1 MPHERL
7 PEIPI
12 NSIADF
18 KKHILGEEGM
28 EAKSWQQ
35 AVVHADGCTTN
46 LGVIGAT
53 CNCGAER
60 QAEISF
66 KRGEDQGY
74 SNGRIS
80 GYNEATQKAIKTHA
94 EGLEAGHKAG
104 KAEAK
109 KELIKAGWK
118 SPEEWQ
124 TEYLLLERKA
134 HSTGRREVIEWG
146 DELCPHG
153 TLAADTSKAYKRE
166 CDKCW
171 QALQHLEKGEER

>member
-35 AVVHADGCTTN
+35 TVVHADGCTTN

-66 KRGEDQGY
+66 KAGQDSVFNSIPE
-74 SNGRIS
+74 NLPPL
-80 GYNEATQKAIKTHA
+80 
-94 EGLEAGHKAG
+94 LEMAHRTG
-104 KAEAK
+104 KAECK
-109 KELIKAGWK
+109 KELIEAGWK
-118 SPEEWQ
+118 SPEQWQ
-124 TEYLLLERKA
+124 TEYLILERKA
-134 HSTGRREVIEWG
+134 HSTGRREVIEEIAQRCHVWSEEDEFGFDLSAG
-146 DELCPHG
+146 DRVIYAHV
-153 TLAADTSKAYKRE
+153 
-166 CDKCW
+166 W
-171 QALQHLEKGEER
+171 QALQHLEKGE